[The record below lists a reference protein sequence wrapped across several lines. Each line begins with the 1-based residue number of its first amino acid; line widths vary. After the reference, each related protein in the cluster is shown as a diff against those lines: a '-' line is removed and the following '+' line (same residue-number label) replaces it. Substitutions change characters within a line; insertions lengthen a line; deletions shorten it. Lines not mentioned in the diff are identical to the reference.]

1 MKIRIIICLFI
12 AYCNPT
18 FSQTFGGTDQTIA
31 PIYYNLSTI
40 EGNKKYTQAFF
51 KDVEGSP
58 YIFKNFV
65 LSEIVGVKTKM
76 MLRYN
81 AYDDVI
87 EVEKGPNEIYTVSK
101 DPFYNTFLLNF
112 NQFKLRL
119 VNLETNSSEMS
130 YLYLFELLTK
140 NNLSL
145 LRRDKIDFIEGRI
158 PRTSFEL
165 GNKPKFTSVKY
176 SYYLETKDKK
186 VVAFPDSK
194 AKLLLM
200 YPRQESEIKKYIKD
214 NSISLSREKDL
225 IILTQFL
232 STL

>member
-1 MKIRIIICLFI
+1 MKKKIIICLFI
-12 AYCNPT
+12 AYCFPA

-31 PIYYNLSTI
+31 PIYFNLSTI
-40 EGNKKYTQAFF
+40 EGNKKYTQSFF

-87 EVEKGPNEIYTVSK
+87 EVEKAPNEIYTVSK
-101 DPFYNTFLLNF
+101 DPLYHTFLMNH

-119 VNLETNSSEMS
+119 VNLETNSSEPS
-130 YLYLFELLTK
+130 YLYLFELLSK
-140 NNLSL
+140 NNLNL
-145 LRRDKIDFIEGRI
+145 LRRDKIDFTEGRI

-165 GNKPKFTSVKY
+165 GNKPKFTSVKF

-200 YPRQESEIKKYIKD
+200 YPQQESEIKKYIKD
-214 NSISLSREKDL
+214 NSLSLSREKDL

>member
-1 MKIRIIICLFI
+1 MKIRIIICLFTV
-12 AYCNPT
+12 YCNPT

-40 EGNKKYTQAFF
+40 EGNKKYSQDFF
-51 KDVEGSP
+51 KNIEGSP
-58 YIFKNFV
+58 YLFKNFV
-65 LSEIVGVKTKM
+65 LSEIVGVNTKM

-87 EVEKGPNEIYTVSK
+87 EVQKAPDEIYTVSK
-101 DPFYNTFLLNF
+101 DPLYNTFLMNY

-119 VNLETNSSEMS
+119 VSLESDSNEPSN
-130 YLYLFELLTK
+130 LYLFELLST

-158 PRTSFEL
+158 PKTSFDL

-186 VVAFPDSK
+186 IVAFPDSK
-194 AKLLLM
+194 AKLLLI
-200 YPRQESEIKKYIKD
+200 YPQQESEIKKYIKD
-214 NSISLSREKDL
+214 NSISLSKEKDL